1 MVRNI
6 RALIIAVVAL
16 PMFVGC
22 GSSGEA
28 ATAKTSRPD
37 DPAGA
42 SKGAANPATADSGAP
57 RGRGPGGSGG
67 PGGPAGRGPQVVV
80 LGPTDVADVKKG
92 LIESAMAIQGDL
104 KPIEEI
110 VVRARIEGN
119 ITDVL
124 VREGD
129 RVAKGQVMAHFEN
142 SNQEAAQKSAEADL
156 ESAKADVSVAQWNVD
171 QSAQL
176 FKAGAIPERDLKT
189 AQQTLTAAQARQ
201 AAAESK
207 LRASSQDMMDTRV
220 LAPATG
226 VVSTR
231 SVGTGEHVSRGT
243 TVFTVVRND
252 VLELT
257 AALPARFAGDV
268 KPALPVRFNA
278 AGRELTGKVARVSP
292 TIDPANRSIAVY
304 LQVPNRDGSLKGNT
318 FATGRIISRS
328 VPDALLIPTAAI
340 KYQQASPKPFV
351 YRIAHQAIEYA
362 PVELG
367 IIDDVAGMAQVV
379 DGLSEGDQIIV
390 GNIGALGRGV
400 KVSIVRTS
408 DQGGRGRPVGG
419 NGESQSGRQGR
430 GRRGDNPVPRPP
442 Q

>member
-1 MVRNI
+1 VGLL
-6 RALIIAVVAL
+6 ALQLCVA
-16 PMFVGC
+16 C
-22 GSSGEA
+22 GRSGEA
-28 ATAKTSRPD
+28 ATAKKSLPD
-37 DPAGA
+37 DPPAA
-42 SKGAANPATADSGAP
+42 SKRPGNAPTSDSGGT
-57 RGRGPGGSGG
+57 RGRGPSGPSG
-67 PGGPAGRGPQVVV
+67 APGVGGRGPLAVV
-80 LGPTDVADVKKG
+80 LGPTDVADVKRG

-119 ITDVL
+119 ITNVL

-129 RVAKGQVMAHFEN
+129 RVSKGQVMANFES
-142 SNQEAAQKSAEADL
+142 SNQEAAQKSALADL
-156 ESAKADVSVAQWNVD
+156 ESAKADVSVAQWNAD

-176 FKAGAIPERDLKT
+176 LKAGAIPERDLKT
-189 AQQTLTAAQARQ
+189 AEQTLVAAQARQ

-207 LRASSQDMMDTRV
+207 LRATSQDMVDTRV

-231 SVGTGEHVSRGT
+231 SVGTGEHVSRGA

-252 VLELT
+252 ILELT

-268 KPALPVRFNA
+268 IPSLPVRFNA
-278 AGRELTGKVARVSP
+278 AGRELNGKVARVSP

-367 IIDDVAGMAQVV
+367 IIDDVTGMAQVTT
-379 DGLSEGDQIIV
+379 GLSEGDQIVV

-400 KVSIVRTS
+400 KVTIARAS
-408 DQGGRGRPVGG
+408 DQGNRGRPVGG
-419 NGESQSGRQGR
+419 NSGNGGDESGRKGR
-430 GRRGDNPVPRPP
+430 GRRGGDNPVPRPP